1 MYTPWMRRIQI
12 YIEEELDERL
22 GTEAAGSGTSKA
34 ALIREAVALRYGS
47 SALRTDP
54 LDQLVASLDVEP
66 GNVDEVVYGPGSGEA
81 VAILRRRPRRKR

>member
-1 MYTPWMRRIQI
+1 MRRIQI

-22 GTEAAGSGTSKA
+22 GTEAARLGTSKA
-34 ALIREAVALRYGS
+34 ALIRETVALRYGS
-47 SALRTDP
+47 SALPTDP

-81 VAILRRRPRRKR
+81 VAILRRRPRPKR